1 MTGDGSFGMS
11 VGELETITRLGLPI
25 VIIQCSNGT
34 FGWIKELQHLYHGDR
49 YFGVDFNPVD
59 YAAIARGFGFCAA
72 QVTDPNDVDR
82 AVREAVADGRP
93 YPRHCYGVSGNGDAA
108 GGGLDHR
115 RSRTA
120 GFGRRAAVTEQ
131 VPVILDVDT
140 GTDDALALGYAVAS
154 PRTELVAVTTVAGN
168 VGVEKTTANT
178 LAVLDWLGA
187 GDVPVHRGASR
198 PLVRPHRDAV
208 YFHDEGGLGGCTAS
222 AVDTFCRGR
231 PRARGSH
238 SPCRLR
244 PRELTL
250 VTLGPLT
257 NLAIALN
264 VEPNLPELL
273 KSVVVMG
280 GAYSVP
286 GNTTPAA
293 EFNIL
298 VDPEAAEQ
306 VFTARFPTLTTVGLD
321 VTERVALT
329 RDDWDAVNAALNH
342 FLPSA
347 TLLREVGKFAF
358 SRLVVESSSHST
370 IRFRWRS
377 RSTRP

>member
-1 MTGDGSFGMS
+1 
-11 VGELETITRLGLPI
+11 
-25 VIIQCSNGT
+25 
-34 FGWIKELQHLYHGDR
+34 
-49 YFGVDFNPVD
+49 
-59 YAAIARGFGFCAA
+59 
-72 QVTDPNDVDR
+72 
-82 AVREAVADGRP
+82 
-93 YPRHCYGVSGNGDAA
+93 
-108 GGGLDHR
+108 
-115 RSRTA
+115 
-120 GFGRRAAVTEQ
+120 VTEQ

-154 PRTELVAVTTVAGN
+154 PRIELVAVTTVAGN

-208 YFHDEGGLGGCTAS
+208 YFHDEGGLGGAQLPPS
-222 AVDTFCRGR
+222 IRSVGADRGPAALIR
-231 PRARGSH
+231 LA
-238 SPCRLR
+238 RLR
-244 PRELTL
+244 PREVTL

-329 RDDWDAVNAALNH
+329 RDDWDAVNAASTI
-342 FLPSA
+342 PPPA

-358 SRLVVESSSHST
+358 SRLGREQFSLHDPLSVAVAIDPTLIDVRELAVAIDFVEPERGRTRIVGPGSVRVATSVDAQ
-370 IRFRWRS
+370 RALEEFRRTVGLPTARHGDMRIAVS
-377 RSTRP
+377 

>member
-1 MTGDGSFGMS
+1 
-11 VGELETITRLGLPI
+11 
-25 VIIQCSNGT
+25 
-34 FGWIKELQHLYHGDR
+34 
-49 YFGVDFNPVD
+49 
-59 YAAIARGFGFCAA
+59 
-72 QVTDPNDVDR
+72 
-82 AVREAVADGRP
+82 
-93 YPRHCYGVSGNGDAA
+93 
-108 GGGLDHR
+108 
-115 RSRTA
+115 
-120 GFGRRAAVTEQ
+120 VTEQ

-154 PRTELVAVTTVAGN
+154 PRIELVAVTTVAGN

-208 YFHDEGGLGGCTAS
+208 SFPEEGGLGGAQLPPSTRSVGA
-222 AVDTFCRGR
+222 DRGPAALIR
-231 PRARGSH
+231 LA
-238 SPCRLR
+238 RLR

-329 RDDWDAVNAALNH
+329 RDDWDAVNAASTI
-342 FLPSA
+342 PPPA

-358 SRLVVESSSHST
+358 SRLGREQFSLHDPLSVAVAIDPTLIDVRELAVAIDFVEPERGRTRIVGPGSVRVATSVDAQ
-370 IRFRWRS
+370 RALEEFRRTVGLPTARHGDMRIAVS
-377 RSTRP
+377 

>member
-1 MTGDGSFGMS
+1 M
-11 VGELETITRLGLPI
+11 
-25 VIIQCSNGT
+25 
-34 FGWIKELQHLYHGDR
+34 
-49 YFGVDFNPVD
+49 
-59 YAAIARGFGFCAA
+59 
-72 QVTDPNDVDR
+72 
-82 AVREAVADGRP
+82 
-93 YPRHCYGVSGNGDAA
+93 
-108 GGGLDHR
+108 
-115 RSRTA
+115 
-120 GFGRRAAVTEQ
+120 TEQ

-154 PRTELVAVTTVAGN
+154 PRIELVAVTTVAGN

-208 YFHDEGGLGGCTAS
+208 YFHDEGGLGGAQLPPSTRSVGA
-222 AVDTFCRGR
+222 DRGPAALIR
-231 PRARGSH
+231 LA
-238 SPCRLR
+238 RLR

-306 VFTARFPTLTTVGLD
+306 VFTARFPNLTTVGLD

-329 RDDWDAVNAALNH
+329 RDDWDAVNAASTI
-342 FLPSA
+342 PPPA

-358 SRLVVESSSHST
+358 SRLGREQFSLHDPLSVAVAIDPTLIDVRELAVAIDFVEPERGRTRIVGPGSVRVATSVDAQ
-370 IRFRWRS
+370 RALEEFRRTVGLPTARHGDMRIAVS
-377 RSTRP
+377 

>member
-1 MTGDGSFGMS
+1 
-11 VGELETITRLGLPI
+11 
-25 VIIQCSNGT
+25 
-34 FGWIKELQHLYHGDR
+34 
-49 YFGVDFNPVD
+49 
-59 YAAIARGFGFCAA
+59 
-72 QVTDPNDVDR
+72 
-82 AVREAVADGRP
+82 
-93 YPRHCYGVSGNGDAA
+93 
-108 GGGLDHR
+108 
-115 RSRTA
+115 
-120 GFGRRAAVTEQ
+120 VTEQ

-154 PRTELVAVTTVAGN
+154 PRIELVAVTTVAGN

-187 GDVPVHRGASR
+187 GDIPVHRGASR

-208 YFHDEGGLGGCTAS
+208 YFHDEGGLGGAQLPPSTRSVGA
-222 AVDTFCRGR
+222 DRGPAALIR
-231 PRARGSH
+231 LA
-238 SPCRLR
+238 RLR

-329 RDDWDAVNAALNH
+329 RDDWDAVNAASTI
-342 FLPSA
+342 PPPA

-358 SRLVVESSSHST
+358 SRLGREQFSLHDPLSVAVAIDPTLIDVRELAVAIDFVEPERGRTRIVGPGSVRVATSVDAQ
-370 IRFRWRS
+370 RALEEFRRTVGLPTARHGDMRIAVS
-377 RSTRP
+377 